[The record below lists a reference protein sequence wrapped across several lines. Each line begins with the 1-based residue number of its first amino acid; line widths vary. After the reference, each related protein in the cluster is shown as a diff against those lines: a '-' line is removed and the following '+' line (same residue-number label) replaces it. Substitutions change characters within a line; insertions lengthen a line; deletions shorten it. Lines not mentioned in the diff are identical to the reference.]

1 MSEET
6 APQRPVE
13 IPQIDLDMAWAM
25 LSEHP
30 DATLI
35 DVRTRTEAEWNFV
48 GMPDLRSIGKQVRFV
63 EWLSFPA
70 GEPNEAF
77 LDRAAD
83 GLDRDAPVLLLCR
96 SGHRSQAAALLL
108 TDAGFTHAVNI
119 EAGFEG
125 DLDAD
130 SHRHGGWKD
139 QLAWVQR

>member
-6 APQRPVE
+6 APEQTVE

-25 LSEHP
+25 LSENP
-30 DATLI
+30 AATLI
-35 DVRTRTEAEWNFV
+35 DVRTEAEWNFV
-48 GMPDLRSIGKQVRFV
+48 GMPDLRPVSKQVRFV

-108 TDAGFTHAVNI
+108 TDAGFTQAVNI

-130 SHRHGGWKD
+130 SHRHGGWKA
-139 QLAWVQR
+139 QLPWVQR

>member
-1 MSEET
+1 
-6 APQRPVE
+6 
-13 IPQIDLDMAWAM
+13 MAWAM
-25 LSEHP
+25 LSENP
-30 DATLI
+30 AATLV
-35 DVRTRTEAEWNFV
+35 DVRTEAEWNFV
-48 GMPDLRSIGKQVRFV
+48 GMPDLRSVGKQVRFV

-83 GLDRDAPVLLLCR
+83 GLDRGAPVLLLCR

-108 TDAGFTHAVNI
+108 ADAGFTQAVNV

-125 DLDAD
+125 DLDGD

-139 QLAWVQR
+139 HLPWVQR